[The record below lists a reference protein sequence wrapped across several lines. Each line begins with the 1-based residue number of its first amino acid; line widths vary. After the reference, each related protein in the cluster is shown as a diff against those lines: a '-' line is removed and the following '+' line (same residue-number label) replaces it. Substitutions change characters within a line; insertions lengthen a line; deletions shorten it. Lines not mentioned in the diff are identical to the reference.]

1 MDTATR
7 AARLK
12 ELAALRNH
20 DPDEITKAYR
30 RAMLGLGNLPPAP
43 YLSFSRMIDAI
54 VAYEEQ
60 QAKLSDQ
67 RQ

>member
-1 MDTATR
+1 
-7 AARLK
+7 
-12 ELAALRNH
+12 
-20 DPDEITKAYR
+20 
-30 RAMLGLGNLPPAP
+30 MLGLGNLPPAP